1 MAISRNAFQS
11 LIESVQEAI
20 CLNELSPME
29 RPGVPIANK
38 PKPKTARPSL
48 DVPSGRPKKSSD
60 SVSDIMQGIANG
72 TIKWGD
78 ASIGGAM
85 NATELSLWLAGQMGS
100 GKPSVGITPTLDA
113 GGEIIGGS
121 RPNSGTTTG
130 GGKTKRPSS
139 GKPGL
144 STSVGAESGV
154 VGSRGRNPMTS
165 TSTGGPRKTQ
175 FDMAIRPPAVLP
187 TSSGTSS
194 TSSGKSSK
202 SSKPKTKS
210 RVAFGS
216 AGAASSRSG
225 GAASRASATRTVADS
240 VDLSDLVDA
249 LSMIVEANR
258 PYIPSNLSGS
268 ALTQYLNNLSQGGQD
283 VGAET
288 GASGYRANSA
298 ASRLTSTRRRGNKRP
313 TITGGGGTTIN
324 TGGGISGMGGGVSSV
339 GLGED
344 FDILDEILAE
354 GLELYGE
361 DGLAEILADF
371 AETGEMSQELADLL
385 EGSDQ
390 LQEVSLKKK

>member
-11 LIESVQEAI
+11 LVESVQEAT
-20 CLNELSPME
+20 SAPS
-29 RPGVPIANK
+29 V
-38 PKPKTARPSL
+38 TASTSGKGKVRVS
-48 DVPSGRPKKSSD
+48 SGRG

-72 TIKWGD
+72 TINWGD

-85 NATELSLWLAGQMGS
+85 NAAELSQWLAGQMDS
-100 GKPSVGITPTLDA
+100 GKPSVGVTPNVDVPDA
-113 GGEIIGGS
+113 VSGS
-121 RPNSGTTTG
+121 GSNFGTTTG
-130 GGKTKRPSS
+130 GGKTKKPSS

-144 STSVGAESGV
+144 STSAGAESGV

-165 TSTGGPRKTQ
+165 TSTGGSRKTPSN
-175 FDMAIRPPAVLP
+175 FDMAIRPPETST
-187 TSSGTSS
+187 TSSGASS

-258 PYIPSNLSGS
+258 PYIPPNLSGA
-268 ALTQYLNNLSQGGQD
+268 ALSQYLHNLSQGGLNLG
-283 VGAET
+283 VET
-288 GASGYRANSA
+288 GASGYRA
-298 ASRLTSTRRRGNKRP
+298 SRHTSTRRGGNKRP
-313 TITGGGGTTIN
+313 TTTGGGGTTIN
-324 TGGGISGMGGGVSSV
+324 TGGGIGAMGGGMGGGVSSV

-385 EGSDQ
+385 GAE
-390 LQEVSLKKK
+390 

>member
-11 LIESVQEAI
+11 LVESVQEAT
-20 CLNELSPME
+20 SAPS
-29 RPGVPIANK
+29 A
-38 PKPKTARPSL
+38 TASTSGKGKVRVS
-48 DVPSGRPKKSSD
+48 SGRG
-60 SVSDIMQGIANG
+60 SVSDIMQGISNG

-78 ASIGGAM
+78 ASIGYAM
-85 NATELSLWLAGQMGS
+85 NAAELSQWLAGQMGS
-100 GKPSVGITPTLDA
+100 GKPSVGVTPNVDVPDA
-113 GGEIIGGS
+113 VSGS
-121 RPNSGTTTG
+121 GSNFGTTTG

-144 STSVGAESGV
+144 STSAGAESGV

-165 TSTGGPRKTQ
+165 TSTGGPRKTPSN
-175 FDMAIRPPAVLP
+175 FDMAIRPPETSP
-187 TSSGTSS
+187 TSSGASS

-202 SSKPKTKS
+202 TSKTSPKTKS
-210 RVAFGS
+210 RTVFGT
-216 AGAASSRSG
+216 AGGATSRSG

-240 VDLSDLVDA
+240 VDLTDLIDA

-258 PYIPSNLSGS
+258 PYIPPNLSGA
-268 ALTQYLNNLSQGGQD
+268 ALSQYLNNLSQGGPNLG
-283 VGAET
+283 VET

-313 TITGGGGTTIN
+313 TTTGGGGTSIN
-324 TGGGISGMGGGVSSV
+324 TGGVVGGMGGGVSSV

-385 EGSDQ
+385 SAE
-390 LQEVSLKKK
+390 